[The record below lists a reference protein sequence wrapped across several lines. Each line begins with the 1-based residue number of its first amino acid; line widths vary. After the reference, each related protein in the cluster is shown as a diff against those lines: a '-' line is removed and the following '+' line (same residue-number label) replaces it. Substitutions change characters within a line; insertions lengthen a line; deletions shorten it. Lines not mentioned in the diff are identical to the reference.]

1 MEEKQMKPK
10 STGKT
15 VTIII
20 LIVLLLGLGGYT
32 AYDKLVLDKNTKND
46 LEASREDLE
55 IANREKK
62 EAKEKATKLEE
73 DTKKLSETEENNYI
87 ISTYREKDMHIYA
100 IGYGYLIYTYN
111 GQLYISSVVEPSLAE
126 SDECSDVNNITASPN
141 PTKSGDGY
149 KTKTLN
155 VTEQELN
162 KVRVKTIYNSSD
174 AISLFYIIKKDGT
187 VQKYTLSSSGIN
199 HMTNKTILSNYKVKD
214 LEVTCSTSSKECDNP
229 TYKLTLQDGT
239 TKTVTEK

>member
-1 MEEKQMKPK
+1 MEEKQIKPK

-87 ISTYREKDMHIYA
+87 ISTNKNATINIYA
-100 IGYGYLIYTYN
+100 IGYGCLIYTYN
-111 GQLYISSVVEPSLAE
+111 NQLYISSTVDPSLPIT
-126 SDECSDVNNITASPN
+126 DEVTSVENILYSSN
-141 PTKSGDGY
+141 PGKSGDGY
-149 KTKTLN
+149 KTKSLN
-155 VTEQELN
+155 TSEKNIN
-162 KVRVKTIYNSSD
+162 KVRVATVHNSDGAVTI
-174 AISLFYIIKKDGT
+174 FYVITKDGA
-187 VQKYTLSSSGIN
+187 VKKYTLTGLLSR
-199 HMTNKTILSNYKVKD
+199 MENKTVLSNYKVSD
-214 LEVTCSTSSKECDNP
+214 MEITCNSSSKECDNP

-239 TKTVTEK
+239 TKTITEK